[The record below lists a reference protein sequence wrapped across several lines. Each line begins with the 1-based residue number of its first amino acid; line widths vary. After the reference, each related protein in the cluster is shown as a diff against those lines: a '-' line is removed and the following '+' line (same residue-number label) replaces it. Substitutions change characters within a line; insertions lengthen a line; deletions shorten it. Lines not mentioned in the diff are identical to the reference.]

1 MTNIAS
7 GQKRS
12 WEGVENEENKKPRDR
27 GEGLDWRDVHLKS
40 PSRKPPGRPHGYDR
54 RSPGY
59 YDSAGHRGVETSGR
73 GRRGSDYKRQSDN
86 YDRYGKND
94 RHKHNYRPSRS
105 PQRRAG
111 SHPRDPRVEEEK
123 EEGE

>member
-12 WEGVENEENKKPRDR
+12 WEGVETEANKKPRDR

-40 PSRKPPGRPHGYDR
+40 SSRKPPGRPHGYDR
-54 RSPGY
+54 RSPDY
-59 YDSAGHRGVETSGR
+59 YDSAGRRGTDISGR
-73 GRRGSDYKRQSDN
+73 GRRSSDYRRQNDS
-86 YDRYGKND
+86 YGKND
-94 RHKHNYRPSRS
+94 RHKHNYHSSRS
-105 PQRRAG
+105 PQRNAG
-111 SHPRDPRVEEEK
+111 IHPQGSRVDEEK